1 MLSKPKGEKEM
12 DLRRAWKKPKEGMNK
27 IEKLGEETGLEAE
40 VNERGDLDE
49 EVEAYRV
56 SGNTEEEL
64 DGSQDDFSAIIDMAR
79 DYMDQDAKAKDDL
92 SNMTLA
98 YQRHI
103 QSLRK
108 HGVYILCTSPLSIVA
123 SIATT

>member
-1 MLSKPKGEKEM
+1 MEVY
-12 DLRRAWKKPKEGMNK
+12 RA
-27 IEKLGEETGLEAE
+27 
-40 VNERGDLDE
+40 
-49 EVEAYRV
+49 

-79 DYMDQDAKAKDDL
+79 DYRGEDAKAKDDF

-108 HGVYILCTSPLSIVA
+108 HGVYKLCTSP
-123 SIATT
+123 